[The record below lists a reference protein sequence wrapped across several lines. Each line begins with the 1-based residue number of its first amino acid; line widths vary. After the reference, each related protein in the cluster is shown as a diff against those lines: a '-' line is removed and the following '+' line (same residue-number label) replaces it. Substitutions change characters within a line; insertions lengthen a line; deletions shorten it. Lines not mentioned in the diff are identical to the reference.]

1 MRISIPVVLAG
12 IAVYFIM
19 VARFTIYDLIAS
31 IIISLIASVI
41 VGDLVAEKPWKIVS
55 PKRICSAIAY
65 ILYYL
70 FVIEP
75 RCHLNV
81 AAMILGLKPYK
92 PDIVPVPYSYGT
104 DYAVA
109 AAANSI
115 TNTPGTLVVD
125 IDPDERIMH
134 VHWMEA
140 VTKDPVETHRRILRV
155 FDKWIK
161 RIFEG

>member
-1 MRISIPVVLAG
+1 MRISIPMVLAG
-12 IAVYFIM
+12 IVIYFVI
-19 VARFTIYDLIAS
+19 VARFTLYDITAS
-31 IIISLIASVI
+31 IVISLIASVI
-41 VGDLVAEKPWKIVS
+41 VGELVAENPWKMLS
-55 PKRICSAIAY
+55 PRRICFAVAY
-65 ILYYL
+65 IIYYL

-92 PDIVPVPYSYGT
+92 PDIVPVPYSYET
-104 DYAVA
+104 DYGVA

-125 IDPDERIMH
+125 IDPDEKIMQ

-140 VTKDPVETHRRILRV
+140 VTRDPVETYRRILGI